1 MTSSLRLLALSVLTV
16 LCLGLSTTA
25 ARAQAPESELAPK
38 PGEFDPEEY
47 TAPATGFAIPDVATA
62 IEKKTQV
69 KSKWFTMKFGLVT
82 LADYTAFSQDAAS
95 VEQVGVQENQW
106 NARAARVMVRGG
118 MGKVKYL
125 AAAEYKGFES
135 EPEQTWQFVNDDDFD
150 DSGTDATVRLTGLV
164 WSADKDR
171 SYLHVGSSWRYFG
184 ADNDTMRYKG
194 RPESNV
200 TSNYVDSGNLSGDHA
215 RHLGFEGLWN
225 VRGWSLMGEY
235 IQAWVR
241 SDISGDPTFKGY
253 YVTTSYVL
261 TGENRP
267 YDRTVGY
274 ARRVMPTRKW
284 GAPELVFRVA
294 HEDIDDGSVQ
304 GGTFNKTY
312 LGVNWWATR
321 RWKFGVGWN
330 YTILDRFQKE
340 GRTHAVLTRFQWV
353 Y

>member
-1 MTSSLRLLALSVLTV
+1 MIPIGSR
-16 LCLGLSTTA
+16 STT
-25 ARAQAPESELAPK
+25 
-38 PGEFDPEEY
+38 
-47 TAPATGFAIPDVATA
+47 
-62 IEKKTQV
+62 
-69 KSKWFTMKFGLVT
+69 VT
-82 LADYTAFSQDAAS
+82 LGKQKETFAYEMVGDAANLNAQERVLS
-95 VEQVGVQENQW
+95 PFFVSRNVGIT
-106 NARAARVMVRGG
+106 VRRLF
-118 MGKVKYL
+118 GKKHNVNLSAGVYND
-125 AAAEYKGFES
+125 
-135 EPEQTWQFVNDDDFD
+135 WFVNDDDFD